1 MTTSLSK
8 AYDLTGQVALITGG
22 AQGIG
27 LAIGTLLAEQG
38 ARIVIVDQNPAV
50 GDIAGALGNGSFGLG
65 IDVRDDAAVNGG
77 VAAILGET
85 GRIDILV
92 NNVGIAPIMPAADF
106 TTAAW
111 DATFAINIRAAFLF
125 ARAVGRPMIER
136 RYGRIVSLASQAALV
151 ALDGHIAYT
160 ASKAAVIAMSK
171 VLALEWGPH
180 GITSN
185 TISPTVVNT
194 AMGREVWAGARG
206 EAFRAKIPVGRFGEV
221 EEIAHAVLYLVSGAA
236 GLINGENLV
245 IDGGYTIV

>member
-1 MTTSLSK
+1 MTTSLAK

-38 ARIVIVDQNPAV
+38 ARIVVVDQNPMV
-50 GDIAGALGNGSFGLG
+50 DEIAAAFGRGGFGLG
-65 IDVRDDAAVNGG
+65 IDVRDDAAVTDG
-77 VAAILGET
+77 VSEILGRT

-106 TTAAW
+106 TISAW
-111 DATFAINIRAAFLF
+111 DATFAINLRAAFLF
-125 ARAVGRPMIER
+125 SQAVGRHMIER
-136 RYGRIVSLASQAALV
+136 HYGRIVSLASQAALV
-151 ALDGHIAYT
+151 ALEGHVAYT
-160 ASKAAVIAMSK
+160 ASKAAVIGMSK
-171 VLALEWGPH
+171 VLALEWGPY

-245 IDGGYTIV
+245 VDGGYTIA

>member
-1 MTTSLSK
+1 MTTSLAK
-8 AYDLTGQVALITGG
+8 AYDLSGQVALITGG

-38 ARIVIVDQNPAV
+38 ARIVIIDQNPKV
-50 GDIAGALGNGSFGLG
+50 EEIAAALGRESFGMG
-65 IDVRDDAAVNGG
+65 IDVRDDAAVQAG
-77 VAAILGET
+77 VAAILART

-106 TTAAW
+106 TMAAW
-111 DATFAINIRAAFLF
+111 DATFSVNIRAAFMF
-125 ARAVGRPMIER
+125 AQAVGRHMIGR
-136 RYGRIVSLASQAALV
+136 RSGRIVSLASQAALV
-151 ALDGHIAYT
+151 ALEGHVAYT

-171 VLALEWGPH
+171 VLALEWGPL

-194 AMGREVWAGARG
+194 AMGREVWAGAKG
-206 EAFRAKIPVGRFGEV
+206 DAFRAKIPVGRFGEV

-245 IDGGYTIV
+245 IDGGYTIA